1 MSSLFIEEYSSILV
15 FGIFGAI
22 LSLVIFYLS
31 YGLAST
37 APSTEKLSSYECGFD
52 PYEDA
57 RNAFDVRFY
66 LVAILFLVFDLE
78 AMFLFPWVVCI
89 SNLPSTGF
97 WAMIDFLVELAVG
110 LWYAWKVG
118 ALDWA

>member
-1 MSSLFIEEYSSILV
+1 
-15 FGIFGAI
+15 
-22 LSLVIFYLS
+22 
-31 YGLAST
+31 
-37 APSTEKLSSYECGFD
+37 
-52 PYEDA
+52 
-57 RNAFDVRFY
+57 
-66 LVAILFLVFDLE
+66 
-78 AMFLFPWVVCI
+78 MFLFPWVVCI